1 MPCSTLTEIMRFLN
15 SLQKHLNMKFIN
27 YFILLFSCLLPVML
41 NAQSSEEVKRNE
53 IGTDI
58 TSLLERILNFNQSEF
73 FSPYSAT
80 YQITYKRHFNKV
92 SLRTGIGGNTS
103 SEDVDNNFSE
113 EVIKRT
119 SQRINYRIGIE
130 KAIELDGRWGFY
142 YGIDFRHSISNSR
155 NDFWFSNGGW
165 RHGYDRKGS
174 VIGFS
179 PLFGLEF
186 KISDRIALQ
195 TEANFI
201 AYFSRIE
208 SQPIITQIAEN
219 PSFEMPSSD
228 LEIDKSRGTAFNVP
242 NFLVLTI
249 RL

>member
-1 MPCSTLTEIMRFLN
+1 MRFL
-15 SLQKHLNMKFIN
+15 LQKQLQMKSIN
-27 YFILLFSCLLPVML
+27 YFILLFSCILPVMM
-41 NAQSSEEVKRNE
+41 NAQSSEEVKKNE

-58 TSLLERILNFNQSEF
+58 TSLIERILSFNQSEF
-73 FSPYSAT
+73 FTPYSAT
-80 YQITYKRHFNKV
+80 YQVTYKRHFNKI
-92 SLRTGIGGNTS
+92 SLRAGLGGNTS

-119 SQRINYRIGIE
+119 SQRIDYRIGIE
-130 KAIELDGRWGFY
+130 KAIELNKRWGFY

-174 VIGFS
+174 VLGFS
-179 PLFGLEF
+179 PLFGLNF
-186 KISDRIALQ
+186 KINERIALQ
-195 TEANFI
+195 TETNFI
-201 AYFSRIE
+201 AYFSRTE
-208 SQPIITQIAEN
+208 SQPIITQISEN
-219 PSFEMPSSD
+219 PSFERPSSD
-228 LEIDKSRGTAFNVP
+228 LEIDKRSGSTFNVP